1 MLYLVNPRRVWSST
15 RTRMYERPEA
25 GARDLITDMVP
36 ENEIAA
42 FVISEPV
49 SPMTAVQHVGHFRA
63 QGVAAL
69 ATQGRLSVASSY
81 VEEEDGSK
89 PSTGQRTCR
98 LVVRWRSRVVF

>member
-69 ATQGRLSVASSY
+69 ATQGRAVRTLKKTAQNQALGNGPVAS
-81 VEEEDGSK
+81 
-89 PSTGQRTCR
+89 
-98 LVVRWRSRVVF
+98 